1 MDIFVARLSS
11 ETTPEDLK
19 ELFSQFGSVGTT
31 KIIMDRETGRSKC
44 YGFVEMDDE
53 DDALAAV
60 QSLNEKDFMGK
71 SINVKISQPKN
82 QQRQSGNRHG
92 GGGNRNYN
100 RQGGGGYNREGGG
113 FNREGGNYNRERR
126 SSGGYNRDRFNRE

>member
-31 KIIMDRETGRSKC
+31 KVIMDRETGRSKC
-44 YGFVEMDDE
+44 YGFVEMEDQ
-53 DDALAAV
+53 DDAQAAV

-71 SINVKISQPKN
+71 SISVKISQPKN
-82 QQRQSGNRHG
+82 QQGQSG
-92 GGGNRNYN
+92 N
-100 RQGGGGYNREGGG
+100 RQGGGGYGNRNFNRRDNREGGS
-113 FNREGGNYNRERR
+113 YNRERR
-126 SSGGYNRDRFNRE
+126 NSAGSYNRDRYNRE